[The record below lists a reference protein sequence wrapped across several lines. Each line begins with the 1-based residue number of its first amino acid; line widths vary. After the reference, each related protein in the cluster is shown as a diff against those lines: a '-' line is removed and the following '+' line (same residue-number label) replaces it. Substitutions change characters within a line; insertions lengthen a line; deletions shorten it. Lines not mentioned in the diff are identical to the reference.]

1 MPSPKSARNVVGSAV
16 ARIRSGRE
24 WSQADLAAKCQLIG
38 WDISRGI
45 IAGIEGGARAVQD
58 WELLV
63 LAKVLGV
70 SADHLLPTKID
81 WDAFPV
87 PSEKT
92 QAKRRRVL
100 AKVKAA
106 VRKNRE

>member
-1 MPSPKSARNVVGSAV
+1 MPIRETSRNIVGAAV
-16 ARIRSGRE
+16 ARFRTARE
-24 WSQADLAAKCQLIG
+24 WSQIDLAVKCQLIG

-63 LAKVLGV
+63 LAKVLQV
-70 SADHLLPTKID
+70 SADDLLPPKID

-100 AKVKAA
+100 ERVKAA
-106 VRKNRE
+106 VRRKAN